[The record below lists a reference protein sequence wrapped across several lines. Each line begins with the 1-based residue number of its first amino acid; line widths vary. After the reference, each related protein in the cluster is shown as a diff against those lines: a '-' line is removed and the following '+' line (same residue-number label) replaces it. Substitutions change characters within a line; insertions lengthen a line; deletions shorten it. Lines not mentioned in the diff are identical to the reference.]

1 MLISC
6 SACARRD
13 QGVSVP
19 LNYIL
24 VILISCM
31 IILVPANFLQDLC
44 IVVIRILVEYF

>member
-6 SACARRD
+6 SACVRRD

-19 LNYIL
+19 LNYI